1 LDKKYK
7 DKEINVSERWNSN
20 KEFDEKANIWKK
32 PVVRKDSK
40 NWYNNINEILKKVSE
55 IKESD

>member
-40 NWYNNINEILKKVSE
+40 NSYDNINEVLKKLSN
-55 IKESD
+55 IKWTD